1 LKISTGI
8 IVVVGV
14 FLTAVMLGIVVI
26 VVTGRDPSAYV
37 FSVGSIL
44 TSFAGF
50 VAALAALRGQNKKI
64 DTIKQ
69 NTNGTLSRLLNE
81 YEKAIARAEYLATN
95 VDPAT
100 IAQIH
105 DDTLNADEI
114 AALRERIKP

>member
-1 LKISTGI
+1 
-8 IVVVGV
+8 
-14 FLTAVMLGIVVI
+14 MLGIVVI

-50 VAALAALRGQNKKI
+50 VAALYALRGQNKKI

-69 NTNGTLSRLLNE
+69 NTNGTLSRLLNA
-81 YEKAIARAEYLATN
+81 YEKAIARAEYLASASA
-95 VDPAT
+95 DPAT
-100 IAQIH
+100 IAMIH
-105 DDTLNADEI
+105 DDTLNAEEI